1 MPRVTT
7 KGQVTIPQ
15 EVRVAL
21 RIEPGD
27 DVEFSLDRG
36 RAFLRKKMISRQAF
50 RRYAGS
56 LSHLAGRNVKDIIEH
71 LRGPSDDLGD

>member
-1 MPRVTT
+1 MPRVTN

-27 DVEFSLDRG
+27 DVEFSIKNG
-36 RAFLRKKMISRQAF
+36 KAFIRRKKASRQAF
-50 RRYAGS
+50 LKYVGA
-56 LSHLAGRNVKDIIEH
+56 LSHLAGKDAEDIIEQ
-71 LRGPSDDLGD
+71 LRGPADDLGD